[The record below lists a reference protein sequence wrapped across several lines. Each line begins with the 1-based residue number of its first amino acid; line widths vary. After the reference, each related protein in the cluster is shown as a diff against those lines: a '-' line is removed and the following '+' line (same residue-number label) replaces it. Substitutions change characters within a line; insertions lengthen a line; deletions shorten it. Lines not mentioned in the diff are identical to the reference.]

1 MAVVVREATRDD
13 AGTIARFA
21 MLLSE
26 QHREY
31 DAERFI
37 ALNDAD
43 GAKWYYGG
51 QTEADDAVILLA
63 EDDGKA
69 VGFAYIQYEA
79 MNYADLLTSAAWLH
93 DIYIEESARGLG
105 TGKKLIEASVASAK
119 KLGADKLMLHVAAK
133 NAIGMEFFERN
144 GFRTTMLEM
153 MLKVPE

>member
-13 AGTIARFA
+13 AETVARFA

-37 ALNDAD
+37 SLSNAE
-43 GAKWYYGG
+43 GAKSYYGS
-51 QTEADDAVILLA
+51 QTEAEDAVILLA
-63 EDDGKA
+63 EDEGNA
-69 VGFAYIQYEA
+69 VGFAYIQYDA
-79 MNYADLLTSAAWLH
+79 INYADLLTSAAWLH
-93 DIYIEESARGLG
+93 DIYVEESARGLG
-105 TGKKLIEASVASAK
+105 TGQKLIEAAAKAAK

-133 NAIGMEFFERN
+133 NALGMEFFERH

-153 MLKVPE
+153 MLKVSK